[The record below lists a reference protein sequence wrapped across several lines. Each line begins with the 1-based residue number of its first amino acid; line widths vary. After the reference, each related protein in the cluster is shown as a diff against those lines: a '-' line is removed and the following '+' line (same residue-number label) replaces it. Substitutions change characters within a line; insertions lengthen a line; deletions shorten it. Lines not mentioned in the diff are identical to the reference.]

1 MNVKSIRKATR
12 RGILQIALLAAL
24 SSCAKENNTETNK
37 HETTVSYETYNNKI
51 DVLETINNEVSYER
65 KINSISKA
73 EYQSSNVL
81 FYEVVGQSAVEIV
94 IYDDTTY
101 YLNIINLPD
110 NNIERY
116 QITEEEY
123 LSIQSNYN
131 TFQKKFNRNNL
142 DSEIQYNLNNFEFS
156 IKMPE
161 MNSKESISK
170 ELNFAIENN
179 NYPDSYKKYIKT
191 ALEIS
196 TTGEITKYFLINP
209 ISYNEH
215 FDFYSAQLSITS
227 NTMPNYQAIQN
238 YIQADTKNQT
248 IVFRIISGNLVI
260 QKTASNSLV
269 SEMTSFGDIITTT
282 YNPLFIVGETY
293 DTDLITGTVKKTDAY
308 SEEEIASFDPNKKEA
323 KTKTNKTIKI
333 LNNYEEYQYQDF
345 IITFLTVPEGNYMF
359 VFDLST
365 KKLLWNQNIDD
376 NLQKSILFQITSNSN
391 NIKFYLDDRHPDEL
405 IDFVEPTNNTSHEDY
420 ISLKTVIVNAI
431 EEEPKISTVTI
442 ENNTFKV
449 KVISKNEIFSMGQ
462 IASNGSQCFFYKID
476 DGTYSIE
483 YRILKNKCE
492 FWYSGPD
499 LSWTVID
506 NGFGSSD
513 KIQFRDN
520 QAERKIMHAVK
531 YFNYWGEVDL
541 YQKDTELII
550 FPGRYLNDKARIR
563 EK

>member
-1 MNVKSIRKATR
+1 MNVKNIRKATR

-24 SSCAKENNTETNK
+24 SSCAKENKTETNK
-37 HETTVSYETYNNKI
+37 HETTVSYDTYNNKI
-51 DVLETINNEVSYER
+51 DILETINNEVTYER

-101 YLNIINLPD
+101 YLNIINFPD

-142 DSEIQYNLNNFEFS
+142 DNEIQYNLNNFEFS

-161 MNSKESISK
+161 MNTKESISK
-170 ELNFAIENN
+170 ELNFAIEKNT
-179 NYPDSYKKYIKT
+179 YPDSYKKYINT

-196 TTGEITKYFLINP
+196 TTGEITKHFLINP

-238 YIQADTKNQT
+238 YIQADTKNQK

-550 FPGRYLNDKARIR
+550 FPGRYLNDRARIR

>member
-1 MNVKSIRKATR
+1 MNVKNIRKATR

-24 SSCAKENNTETNK
+24 SSCAKENKTETNK
-37 HETTVSYETYNNKI
+37 HETTVGYETYNNKI

-550 FPGRYLNDKARIR
+550 FPGRYLNDRARIR

>member
-1 MNVKSIRKATR
+1 
-12 RGILQIALLAAL
+12 
-24 SSCAKENNTETNK
+24 
-37 HETTVSYETYNNKI
+37 
-51 DVLETINNEVSYER
+51 
-65 KINSISKA
+65 
-73 EYQSSNVL
+73 
-81 FYEVVGQSAVEIV
+81 
-94 IYDDTTY
+94 
-101 YLNIINLPD
+101 
-110 NNIERY
+110 
-116 QITEEEY
+116 
-123 LSIQSNYN
+123 
-131 TFQKKFNRNNL
+131 
-142 DSEIQYNLNNFEFS
+142 
-156 IKMPE
+156 MPE
-161 MNSKESISK
+161 MNTKESISK